1 MSVSRKEFIRQGI
14 FAFGQNLVENLR
26 GGHSPDAAVT
36 VAEEY
41 RYLRIDNKR
50 CLAQKGGCFACI
62 DHCPRE
68 AVTIALGVGI
78 AIDVDLCD
86 GCGECAVVCPISPT
100 VIAMKPKE
108 TESNNL

>member
-14 FAFGQNLVENLR
+14 FAFGQNIVEAIR
-26 GGHSPDAAVT
+26 GGDSPETAVSA
-36 VAEEY
+36 AEEY
-41 RYLRIDNKR
+41 RYLWLDNKR

-68 AVTIALGVGI
+68 AVTISLGVGI
-78 AIDVDLCD
+78 AIDADLCN
-86 GCGECAVVCPISPT
+86 GCGECAVVCPISPN

-108 TESNNL
+108 TE